1 VDEFGHATLNT
12 KENTSKSKK
21 LKIGHRP
28 FTILY
33 LLTKNVRMPSRLNKN
48 KKLQLKYIVLTSVL
62 SNCCSY
68 QCFEQ
73 LLINRDLADVDD
85 KIYHVVVSSMYFWVG
100 ILRYTPNFWAFT
112 AFILQF
118 EIEPSFRRGLTDQ

>member
-1 VDEFGHATLNT
+1 
-12 KENTSKSKK
+12 
-21 LKIGHRP
+21 
-28 FTILY
+28 
-33 LLTKNVRMPSRLNKN
+33 MPSRLNKN

-85 KIYHVVVSSMYFWVG
+85 KIYHVVVSSMYFWAG
-100 ILRYTPNFWAFT
+100 ILRYTPNIWAFT

-118 EIEPSFRRGLTDQ
+118 EIELSFRRGLTDQ